1 MAHFTLPTP
10 ELGKMEREKEEPARP
25 GGGELGITA
34 ARRREERSP
43 GDGSLQRSPVGALSL
58 RRPGRHPQTHLP
70 EITQMA
76 ANG

>member
-1 MAHFTLPTP
+1 MSLAHFTLPTP

-34 ARRREERSP
+34 ARRREER
-43 GDGSLQRSPVGALSL
+43 GPVGALSL

-70 EITQMA
+70 EITDGRKRVTSAVPQ
-76 ANG
+76 